1 MRCSQARRRAAV
13 ACRAGYVR
21 RCSDMLAI
29 FLLKARRPEKY
40 QGRIATEHTG
50 AGGGPIA
57 VTWLPPQS

>member
-1 MRCSQARRRAAV
+1 
-13 ACRAGYVR
+13 
-21 RCSDMLAI
+21 MLAI

-57 VTWLPPQS
+57 VTRLPPQS